1 MYSPIPCPVLKAT
14 ALRVLTF
21 IVVMGNEENTR
32 SPQVGAARISR
43 SAHGLDGA
51 ASESSNEDQLEKPQV
66 ETVETSRSAHDIE
79 GDKTSTEGTNSL
91 VTGVSS
97 DEQLEKRWSAGTFPV
112 LSPGDSIPD
121 DLPPVDLID
130 SVEYVEIHS
139 FIRDKYDMF
148 RSTCPA
154 DTDESEEVRRSKWI
168 RECYWTHCLDY
179 LLSKSL
185 RAGELAHRFVGNL
198 FIPLLTPSS
207 VEDEDIK
214 FLAQGLMTEVQ
225 PQDLPHISKLFFSSW
240 ADFAPFMRNMKMDK
254 EEAFSQFTRLQY
266 WITIKNVLKERQ
278 ESHRG
283 RA

>member
-1 MYSPIPCPVLKAT
+1 MYSGPICHGHFGLIHCPARILYSPIPCPVLKAT

-79 GDKTSTEGTNSL
+79 GDKTSTEGANSL

-112 LSPGDSIPD
+112 LSPGDSIPY
-121 DLPPVDLID
+121 DLSQATSTVDLID
-130 SVEYVEIHS
+130 EVEYVELQS
-139 FIRDKYDMF
+139 FLMEEIRVY

-154 DTDESEEVRRSKWI
+154 ESDESEVVRRSKWI
-168 RECYWTHCLDY
+168 RE
-179 LLSKSL
+179 
-185 RAGELAHRFVGNL
+185 F
-198 FIPLLTPSS
+198 
-207 VEDEDIK
+207 
-214 FLAQGLMTEVQ
+214 
-225 PQDLPHISKLFFSSW
+225 
-240 ADFAPFMRNMKMDK
+240 
-254 EEAFSQFTRLQY
+254 
-266 WITIKNVLKERQ
+266 
-278 ESHRG
+278 
-283 RA
+283 